1 MENRIEI
8 ADRLKEVSTD
18 LAGISQ
24 LLFYTYE
31 MMRRDGVD
39 AEHLLVL
46 EDATDRCR
54 EELIQLA
61 ETETI

>member
-8 ADRLKEVSTD
+8 KDRLKEVSTD

-54 EELIQLA
+54 RELIQLA
-61 ETETI
+61 ETV